1 MHWGQEAEC
10 HGIRRVREGI
20 KCAHRSAL
28 FDDALERRAG
38 RRGPP
43 SPQSEEALEKLCTAY
58 WYPLYAYVRRRGF
71 SAEDAEDLTQAFFAT
86 LLEKGRLAR
95 ADPPR
100 GRFRT
105 FLLSSLEHFLGDAHD
120 QQSRQK
126 RGGGQ
131 RLISWDREMAEERY
145 RSERLEGQSPDHI
158 FEKRWATTL
167 LERVLTRLRDEFE
180 HLGKAATLDQ
190 LAPHLW
196 GDEEAVPYR
205 QLEQEL
211 HASTGTLRVTVHR
224 LRRRY
229 RDLLRDEIAQTVAD
243 PAEVDEE
250 IRHLMRVVAS

>member
-1 MHWGQEAEC
+1 VVLA
-10 HGIRRVREGI
+10 
-20 KCAHRSAL
+20 
-28 FDDALERRAG
+28 AG
-38 RRGPP
+38 DRP

-58 WYPLYAYVRRRGF
+58 WYPLYAYVRRWDF

-95 ADPPR
+95 ADPHR

-105 FLLSSLEHFLGDAHD
+105 FLLSSLEHFLSDAHD
-120 QQSRQK
+120 WQSRQR

-145 RSERLEGQSPDHI
+145 RSERHEGQTPDRI

-167 LERVLTRLRDEFE
+167 LERVLARLRAEFE
-180 HLGKAATLDQ
+180 RFGKVAVIERLT
-190 LAPHLW
+190 PHLW
-196 GDEEAVPYR
+196 GDQEAVPYR

-211 HASTGTLRVTVHR
+211 HASTGTFRVMVHR